1 MRIYLAG
8 PMSNGGRLSESDEL
22 ANVRDGMQAA
32 RLLLE
37 AGHAVYLP
45 HLWHFFAT
53 TVEHGVTREQW
64 IAQDLAWIEACDVVV
79 RLPGESAGADREV
92 VFARQRGIP
101 VWSLEEVLVDHIGAE
116 IAATEHMRDLFMP
129 AARRWGKATGPS

>member
-1 MRIYLAG
+1 MTRRPA
-8 PMSNGGRLSESDEL
+8 
-22 ANVRDGMQAA
+22 
-32 RLLLE
+32 
-37 AGHAVYLP
+37 AVYLP

-64 IAQDLAWIEACDVVV
+64 IAQDLAWIEVCEAVV

-116 IAATEHMRDLFMP
+116 IAATERMRDQFMP
-129 AARRWGKATGPS
+129 EPWPWEKATEPAG